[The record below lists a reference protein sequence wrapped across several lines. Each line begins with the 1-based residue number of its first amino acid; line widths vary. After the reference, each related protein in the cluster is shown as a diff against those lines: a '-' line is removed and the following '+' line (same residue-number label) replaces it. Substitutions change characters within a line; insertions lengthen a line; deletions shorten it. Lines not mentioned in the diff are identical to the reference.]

1 MLTGFYCKWNPIFS
15 HFHTSAITPYITQI
29 KLYSP
34 GDNLF
39 YGYCN
44 KAQVYCV
51 WNPKRTELLEYI
63 DEATFQEKQ
72 LHVDTITAAGLDDM
86 ELKHSSTIES
96 EKADIGCKDL
106 LSYTR
111 AYFFF
116 FPPQYFSQFKF

>member
-1 MLTGFYCKWNPIFS
+1 MLTGFYCKWNLIFS

-72 LHVDTITAAGLDDM
+72 LHVDTISAAGLDDM

-96 EKADIGCKDL
+96 EKADIGRKKLCKI
-106 LSYTR
+106 YTL
-111 AYFFF
+111 Y
-116 FPPQYFSQFKF
+116 